1 MTRTVAPS
9 TVTNGRLS
17 VVPGAAIVVVTAQAL
32 APRGRRQKCSEVTL
46 LSGPYHAMYAVP
58 AGSTAT
64 PGLWP
69 APIVT
74 GVAAP
79 AAGAS
84 GAASVDARSALTSTA
99 TAPAQPASASAP
111 IGPALSTSV
120 LAHAPPT

>member
-17 VVPGAAIVVVTAQAL
+17 VVPGAAIVVAIAQAP
-32 APRGRRQKCSEVTL
+32 APRGSRQKCSEVTL

-58 AGSTAT
+58 AASTAT

-69 APIVT
+69 APSVT

-84 GAASVDARSALTSTA
+84 AAIAAAAQTMARTDLGTGAS
-99 TAPAQPASASAP
+99 
-111 IGPALSTSV
+111 
-120 LAHAPPT
+120 